1 MDKQLSKIKDRILA
15 LRDIHEPPDVSFA
28 LLQSVAEIFER
39 SITFIVR
46 PKELIGERALGVH
59 AERDRGPASAA
70 RLKIPLTRPSV
81 FCDVIEKGQFFY
93 GESDDEVL
101 KEHLF
106 AGIGAPLRPTIIL
119 LPMKSRGKIMTLTY
133 GDFGRKEV
141 RRYKVMCC
149 ILANQAGLV
158 VENALYRNCSIRVS
172 QDSLNTDMP
181 LFTSR
186 KEKTMDIATFT
197 QILEI
202 AFKKK
207 VSDIHF
213 EVDNRPIFRAR
224 GHLIRSKLNILTKN
238 DTEFIASTVMEQ
250 NNRKLPENLTE
261 FDTSYT
267 LSNVGRF
274 RVSIFRQRG
283 YIGIVMRVIPHYIG
297 TFEELNLPA
306 VLGNIVKVP
315 NGLILVCG
323 PTGNGKS
330 TTLASMIRF
339 VNDNFDYNVVTIED
353 PIEFI
358 FPSNQSCIIQREL
371 GIDTES
377 FGGALKAAMRMD
389 PDVIMVGELRD
400 LETIDACIK
409 AAETGHLVLSTFH
422 TQMRLPPL
430 TALWGISPQRQ
441 ENVRHRLADSS
452 WLRFLYDSRGKSG
465 EQILP
470 ALEVMYATSTIKAC
484 IREGQLDEIEHYIEK
499 GRDEYQMQTLDQHL
513 IQLCKQDIITL
524 DEAKRLSRAT
534 DLERKLMYY

>member
-1 MDKQLSKIKDRILA
+1 
-15 LRDIHEPPDVSFA
+15 
-28 LLQSVAEIFER
+28 
-39 SITFIVR
+39 
-46 PKELIGERALGVH
+46 
-59 AERDRGPASAA
+59 
-70 RLKIPLTRPSV
+70 
-81 FCDVIEKGQFFY
+81 
-93 GESDDEVL
+93 
-101 KEHLF
+101 
-106 AGIGAPLRPTIIL
+106 
-119 LPMKSRGKIMTLTY
+119 
-133 GDFGRKEV
+133 
-141 RRYKVMCC
+141 
-149 ILANQAGLV
+149 
-158 VENALYRNCSIRVS
+158 
-172 QDSLNTDMP
+172 
-181 LFTSR
+181 
-186 KEKTMDIATFT
+186 MDIATFV

-213 EVDNRPIFRAR
+213 EVDNRPMFRAR
-224 GHLIRSKLNILTKN
+224 GHLIRSKLNILTKT

-283 YIGIVMRVIPHYIG
+283 NIGIVMRVIPHYIG

-306 VLGNIVKVP
+306 VLGNIVKAP

-422 TQMRLPPL
+422 TQNAASTINRIVGYYPPQ
-430 TALWGISPQRQ
+430 AQ
-441 ENVRHRLADSS
+441 ENIRHRLAETLVATIS
-452 WLRFLYDSRGKSG
+452 LRLVREKSG

-484 IREGQLDEIEHYIEK
+484 IREGHLDEIEHYIEK